1 MEARIR
7 TRLSALLAHDV
18 EELDAAGLRKFAFIL
33 ATAFVALFVGI
44 PWWRHGT
51 VTTWPFVVA
60 GVLVALALVAPRLL
74 RFVYVPWMKLG
85 SALGYVNTRI
95 ILSLFFIVVVL
106 PLALLVRVLGKDP
119 LARTFDPKVVTYRI
133 ISRVRDPKTMEKPF

>member
-33 ATAFVALFVGI
+33 ATAFVALFAGI
-44 PWWRHGT
+44 PWLRHHD
-51 VTTWPFVVA
+51 VSTWPFVVA

-74 RFVYVPWMKLG
+74 RFVYIPWMKLG

-95 ILSLFFIVVVL
+95 ILTLFFIVVVL

-119 LARTFDPKVVTYRI
+119 LARTFDKKVVTYRI